1 MHPNGCFYNPAGLGL
16 PGHSFPND
24 WFCCSLTV
32 SLTSGSTATLCDR
45 KIKFRFFFSLRPGR
59 RKMLAAVET
68 RGDWET
74 NKWWPSQWLPKIFG
88 HQLSSPPPLPL
99 SRSSHNLVVTASS
112 PPLVTEI
119 PPPPPPPPPH
129 QTLTSPSDSSKY
141 PLRICI
147 VWNSKLSNIDRA
159 LQEIIFDNSFWRR
172 KTIIENILPS
182 HWRDGRTGSFRN
194 WNLPASALLTSQ
206 MFPLFA
212 APREIQNSF

>member
-1 MHPNGCFYNPAGLGL
+1 MWEKNK
-16 PGHSFPND
+16 
-24 WFCCSLTV
+24 V
-32 SLTSGSTATLCDR
+32 SLLFLTSAREEEDVGSSGDQR
-45 KIKFRFFFSLRPGR
+45 RLRDQQV
-59 RKMLAAVET
+59 MA
-68 RGDWET
+68 
-74 NKWWPSQWLPKIFG
+74 QWLPKIFG
-88 HQLSSPPPLPL
+88 SLSHHI
-99 SRSSHNLVVTASS
+99 SHLGSDGLQSS

-119 PPPPPPPPPH
+119 SPPPH
-129 QTLTSPSDSSKY
+129 HPTPHLTPPSDSSKY
-141 PLRICI
+141 PLRICV

>member
-1 MHPNGCFYNPAGLGL
+1 MWQKNKVSLLFLTSAREEEDVGSSGDQRRLRDQQVMAQSVAAQDIWASPLL
-16 PGHSFPND
+16 S
-24 WFCCSLTV
+24 SLT
-32 SLTSGSTATLCDR
+32 
-45 KIKFRFFFSLRPGR
+45 
-59 RKMLAAVET
+59 
-68 RGDWET
+68 
-74 NKWWPSQWLPKIFG
+74 
-88 HQLSSPPPLPL
+88 
-99 SRSSHNLVVTASS
+99 SHNLVVTASS

-141 PLRICI
+141 PLRICV